1 MEVEKVLTNFYV
13 PLSSKRFITL
23 RNWNNREPEEVDK
36 SVSDVESIRR
46 KIQPGFADAVKRN
59 RNYITMLDKLSTGF
73 DTHEDI
79 KTALIE
85 SIKKADPNHL
95 DNDALEADRQPNQTP
110 INADSSNLQQRHIE
124 AAALWKQGRWT
135 VKSLTAK
142 TGLSEWEIRGMPMDF
157 RATLNIILRARNRN
171 ESSERSAR
179 NQRVMYAIREAL
191 VQFTNKPS
199 TLNDIVSATR
209 RILHPEPPP
218 SKSTVWR
225 VLRNSLQMRYN
236 YTNE

>member
-1 MEVEKVLTNFYV
+1 MTNFFV

-23 RNWNNREPEEVDK
+23 RNWNNRKPEEVDK

-79 KTALIE
+79 KIALIE

-95 DNDALEADRQPNQTP
+95 DNDVLEADRQPNQTP

-124 AAALWKQGRWT
+124 ASALWKQGRWT

-142 TGLSEWEIRGMPMDF
+142 TGLSEREIRGMLMDF
-157 RATLNIILRARNRN
+157 RTTLNIIRRARNRN

-199 TLNDIVSATR
+199 TLNDIVTATK

-218 SKSTVWR
+218 SKSTVRR